1 MTSTDGFVIVDKPK
15 DLTSHDVVNNMR
27 KFFNT
32 RSIGHAGTLD
42 PMATGV
48 LVLGVNKATRLL
60 TFCVGDDK
68 TYKATIRLGEAT
80 DTDDAMGKI
89 TQTTST
95 SELTEEEINN
105 AIKELTGEI
114 EQTPSNYSA
123 IKIKGKKAYEL
134 AREGKEV
141 ELTPRKVTIS
151 KFEILNTT
159 KNKNTIDL
167 DVIVECSSGTYIR
180 ALARDLGQKLNVGGH
195 LTQLRRTRSG
205 KFSEA
210 DFSDLENPK
219 IISMSII
226 AKQLFP
232 SIQITL
238 EEAKDLKLGRRLSRT
253 TEITQLQAAI
263 DSNDQLIALVQLEAD
278 KIAPKVVFGVSN

>member
-1 MTSTDGFVIVDKPK
+1 MNSTDGFVIVDKPK
-15 DLTSHDVVNNMR
+15 DLTSHDVVNKLR

-80 DTDDAMGKI
+80 DTDDAMGTIKE
-89 TQTTST
+89 TATTKD
-95 SELTEEEINN
+95 LTEESMKS
-105 AIKELTGEI
+105 AIKELTGTI
-114 EQTPSNYSA
+114 EQIPSSYSA

-141 ELTPRKVTIS
+141 ELTSRKVTIK

-159 KNKNTIDL
+159 KNEKTLDL
-167 DVIVECSSGTYIR
+167 EVLVECSSGTYIR
-180 ALARDLGQKLNVGGH
+180 ALARDLGQKLKVGGH
-195 LTQLRRTRSG
+195 LTKLRRIQSG

-210 DFSDLENPK
+210 DFTDLENPK
-219 IISMSII
+219 IIPITAI

-232 SIQITL
+232 SIEITFD
-238 EEAKDLKLGRRLSRT
+238 EAKDLQLGRKLNRSTDNSL
-253 TEITQLQAAI
+253 LQAAI
-263 DSNDQLIALVQLEAD
+263 DPNDQLIALVQLESD
-278 KIAPKVVFGVSN
+278 KIAPKVVFGANT

>member
-1 MTSTDGFVIVDKPK
+1 MNSTDGFVIVDKPK
-15 DLTSHDVVNNMR
+15 DLTSHDVVNKLR

-32 RSIGHAGTLD
+32 RSIGHSGTLD

-80 DTDDAMGKI
+80 DTDDATGSI
-89 TQTTST
+89 TETATTKD
-95 SELTEEEINN
+95 LTEESIKS
-105 AIKELTGEI
+105 AIKELTGTI
-114 EQTPSNYSA
+114 EQIPSSYSA

-141 ELTPRKVTIS
+141 ELSSRKVTIK

-159 KNKNTIDL
+159 KNENTLDL
-167 DVIVECSSGTYIR
+167 EVLVECSSGTYIR
-180 ALARDLGQKLNVGGH
+180 ALARDLGQKLKVGGH
-195 LTQLRRTRSG
+195 LTKLRRIQSG
-205 KFSEA
+205 KFNEA
-210 DFSDLENPK
+210 DFTDLENPK
-219 IISMSII
+219 IIPITAI

-232 SIQITL
+232 SIEITFD
-238 EEAKDLKLGRRLSRT
+238 EAKDLQFGRKLNRSTNNSL
-253 TEITQLQAAI
+253 LQAAI
-263 DSNDQLIALVQLEAD
+263 DPNDQLIALVQLESD
-278 KIAPKVVFGVSN
+278 KIAPKVVFGANT